1 MKLIICIV
9 QDQDAGTLI
18 DDLTEK
24 EFRVTKLSSTGG
36 FLKSGNTTLLIGV
49 DEDEVPSVIKVIEEN
64 CKTRELTTSLLTVTM
79 PGDTYIPFPLEVKVG
94 GATVFILD
102 VDKYIKI

>member
-9 QDQDAGTLI
+9 QDQDAGALI

-49 DEDEVPSVIKVIEEN
+49 DENEVPSVIKVIEEN

>member
-18 DDLTEK
+18 DELTEQ
-24 EFRVTKLSSTGG
+24 EYRVTKLSSTGG
-36 FLKSGNTTLLIGV
+36 FLKAGNTTLLIGV
-49 DEDEVPSVIKVIEEN
+49 EDNQTDSVLEIIEDN
-64 CKTRELTTSLLTVTM
+64 CKTREMTTSLMTVTM

-94 GATVFILD
+94 GATVFILN
-102 VDKYIKI
+102 VDQHIKI

>member
-9 QDQDAGTLI
+9 QDQDAGALI

-36 FLKSGNTTLLIGV
+36 FLKSGNTTLLIGT
-49 DEDEVPSVIKVIEEN
+49 DEEELPSAINIIEE
-64 CKTRELTTSLLTVTM
+64 KDVYKRQLLHYQWRYLVH
-79 PGDTYIPFPLEVKVG
+79 
-94 GATVFILD
+94 
-102 VDKYIKI
+102 

>member
-9 QDQDAGTLI
+9 QDQDAGALI

-49 DEDEVPSVIKVIEEN
+49 EEEDVPSVIKIIEEN
-64 CKTRELTTSLLTVTM
+64 CKTREITTSLLTVTM

-102 VDKYIKI
+102 VDKHIRI